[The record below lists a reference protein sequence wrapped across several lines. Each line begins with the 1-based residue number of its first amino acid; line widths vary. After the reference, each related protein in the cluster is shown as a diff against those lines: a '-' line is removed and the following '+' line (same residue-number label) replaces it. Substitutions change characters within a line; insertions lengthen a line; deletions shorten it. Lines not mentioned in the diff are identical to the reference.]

1 MRTTEYVYRIA
12 NPIMLKK
19 RHCKCRLT
27 GVIPVAKEIGAEY
40 WTGFNDALSEA
51 ENLANNRTWIKTKLS
66 EGHTVIDIG
75 LDPKYV
81 TIGNLDPGPYYS
93 MELFEVFGIK

>member
-27 GVIPVAKEIGAEY
+27 GENMNNIDLKEKIRYLKE
-40 WTGFNDALSEA
+40 
-51 ENLANNRTWIKTKLS
+51 
-66 EGHTVIDIG
+66 
-75 LDPKYV
+75 
-81 TIGNLDPGPYYS
+81 
-93 MELFEVFGIK
+93 

>member
-27 GVIPVAKEIGAEY
+27 GGNAII
-40 WTGFNDALSEA
+40 
-51 ENLANNRTWIKTKLS
+51 NRVLQ
-66 EGHTVIDIG
+66 DIF
-75 LDPKYV
+75 Y
-81 TIGNLDPGPYYS
+81 
-93 MELFEVFGIK
+93 